1 MRPPDDLRKARVT
14 IAIAVI
20 TAAAWL
26 LSLSLPLEYLAV
38 RGGFIPA
45 RLENGIW
52 PGLPVWLTPLSA
64 TLLHGGFIH
73 LLFNLLFLAICG
85 RAVEPV
91 LGGRGVAILYL
102 TGAYAAAAA
111 QWAAAQSAAP
121 PGSLAPMI
129 GASGAVSAVIGAYA
143 MLFGRNKVR
152 VRHPVLALWLNALW
166 LAAAWVGL
174 QLLIGYTDTFSPGPR
189 TAIAA
194 HIGGFVL
201 GLMLAKPLLL
211 LRWRGA

>member
-14 IAIAVI
+14 VGIAVV
-20 TAAAWL
+20 TAATWL
-26 LSLSLPLEYLAV
+26 VSLSLPLDYLAV

-64 TLLHGGFIH
+64 TLLHGGFVH

-91 LGGRGVAILYL
+91 LGGKGVAILYVA
-102 TGAYAAAAA
+102 GAYAAAAA
-111 QWAAAQSAAP
+111 QWAAAQGAAP
-121 PGSLAPMI
+121 PAEVVPMI
-129 GASGAVSAVIGAYA
+129 GASGAVSATIGAYA
-143 MLFGRNKVR
+143 ILFGRNKVQAGG
-152 VRHPVLALWLNALW
+152 PLMSMLLNAVW

-174 QLLIGYTDTFSPGPR
+174 QLLIGYSDTFSAGPR

-201 GLMLAKPLLL
+201 GLVLAKPLLM
-211 LRWRGA
+211 LRWRRA

>member
-1 MRPPDDLRKARVT
+1 VT
-14 IAIAVI
+14 LAIAGV

-26 LSLSLPLEYLAV
+26 FSLAAPLDYLAV
-38 RGGFIPA
+38 RGGFIPV

-64 TLLHGGFIH
+64 TLLHGGFVH
-73 LLFNLLFLAICG
+73 LIFNLMFLLICG

-91 LGGRGVAILYL
+91 IGGKGLGFLYVV
-102 TGAYAAAAA
+102 GAYAAAAG
-111 QWAAAQSAAP
+111 QWAAGP
-121 PGSLAPMI
+121 ESLAPMI

-143 MLFGRNKVR
+143 ILFQRDGVKVANR
-152 VRHPVLALWLNALW
+152 TLALLLNALW

-174 QLLIGYTDTFSPGPR
+174 QLLIGFTGAFSAGPKV
-189 TAIAA
+189 AIAA
-194 HIGGFVL
+194 HIGGFLIGLVL
-201 GLMLAKPLLL
+201 ARPLLL